1 MLDVQGID
9 SGYGNVQ
16 VLKDLSLRVQA
27 GEILCLL
34 GRNGA
39 GKTTILKTIMG
50 LVRAQKGNIRLE
62 GKDLHLLPAY
72 EVPRRG
78 IGYIPQGRRL
88 FTEMTVAEN
97 LQIGLMTRNQGPEV
111 LEEVLDMFPR
121 LRERL
126 DQRAETLSGG
136 EQQMLATARALCLK
150 PKLLLLDEPTEGL
163 QPSMI
168 SLIRNAVLA
177 LKQQNVAIIL
187 VEQRVEAGTRDC
199 RPGGVCRK
207 WSQRTRNHTRGFTD
221 RQRIVA
227 PLYRCLERH
236 PENVNQRDSHET

>member
-150 PKLLLLDEPTEGL
+150 PKVLLLDEPTEGL

-168 SLIRNAVLA
+168 SLIRNAVVA
-177 LKQQNVAIIL
+177 LKQQNVAILL
-187 VEQRVEAGTRDC
+187 VEQRVEAVLEIADRVVFVENGRNALETTPTALQTDKDLLHRYI
-199 RPGGVCRK
+199 GV
-207 WSQRTRNHTRGFTD
+207 
-221 RQRIVA
+221 
-227 PLYRCLERH
+227 
-236 PENVNQRDSHET
+236 

>member
-1 MLDVQGID
+1 MLEVQGID
-9 SGYGNVQ
+9 AGYGNVQ

-39 GKTTILKTIMG
+39 GKTTILKAIMG
-50 LVRAQKGNIRLE
+50 LVRAQKGHMRLE
-62 GKDLHLLPAY
+62 SKDLHLLPAY
-72 EVPRRG
+72 EVPRHG

-97 LQIGLMTRNQGPEV
+97 LQIGLMTRAQRPEV
-111 LEEVLDMFPR
+111 LDEVLDMFPR

-163 QPSMI
+163 QPS
-168 SLIRNAVLA
+168 
-177 LKQQNVAIIL
+177 
-187 VEQRVEAGTRDC
+187 
-199 RPGGVCRK
+199 
-207 WSQRTRNHTRGFTD
+207 
-221 RQRIVA
+221 
-227 PLYRCLERH
+227 
-236 PENVNQRDSHET
+236 

>member
-187 VEQRVEAGTRDC
+187 VEQRVEAVLEIADRVVFVENGRSALETTPEALQTDKQLLHRYI
-199 RPGGVCRK
+199 GV
-207 WSQRTRNHTRGFTD
+207 
-221 RQRIVA
+221 
-227 PLYRCLERH
+227 
-236 PENVNQRDSHET
+236 

>member
-88 FTEMTVAEN
+88 FTEMTVAE
-97 LQIGLMTRNQGPEV
+97 TFR
-111 LEEVLDMFPR
+111 
-121 LRERL
+121 
-126 DQRAETLSGG
+126 SG
-136 EQQMLATARALCLK
+136 
-150 PKLLLLDEPTEGL
+150 
-163 QPSMI
+163 
-168 SLIRNAVLA
+168 
-177 LKQQNVAIIL
+177 
-187 VEQRVEAGTRDC
+187 
-199 RPGGVCRK
+199 
-207 WSQRTRNHTRGFTD
+207 
-221 RQRIVA
+221 
-227 PLYRCLERH
+227 
-236 PENVNQRDSHET
+236 

>member
-187 VEQRVEAGTRDC
+187 VEQRVEAVLAIADRVVFVENGRSALETTPEALQTDKELLHRYI
-199 RPGGVCRK
+199 GV
-207 WSQRTRNHTRGFTD
+207 
-221 RQRIVA
+221 
-227 PLYRCLERH
+227 
-236 PENVNQRDSHET
+236 

>member
-9 SGYGNVQ
+9 AGYGNVQ
-16 VLKDLSLRVQA
+16 ILKDLSLRVQA

-187 VEQRVEAGTRDC
+187 VEQRVEAVLEIADRVVFVENGRSALETTPEALQTDKQLLHRYI
-199 RPGGVCRK
+199 GV
-207 WSQRTRNHTRGFTD
+207 
-221 RQRIVA
+221 
-227 PLYRCLERH
+227 
-236 PENVNQRDSHET
+236 